1 MKLSFIFDKSE
12 EVNSDQDN
20 LQEVSESALNSNVS
34 RSGPIPQTKSINS
47 MGSQVNFC
55 YIDQFP
61 VRKVK
66 LCTEEKKQHWRK
78 YQIELKYHQKKQRK
92 KALSFGVYFWIKLQ
106 AANLKLSEAAT
117 RDVLSKNVLLKI

>member
-34 RSGPIPQTKSINS
+34 RSGLISQTKSINS

-66 LCTEEKKQHWRK
+66 LCTEEKKQRWRSSK
-78 YQIELKYHQKKQRK
+78 SPEKAKKNSLVVRS
-92 KALSFGVYFWIKLQ
+92 LSF
-106 AANLKLSEAAT
+106 
-117 RDVLSKNVLLKI
+117 

>member
-12 EVNSDQDN
+12 EVNSDQDS

-34 RSGPIPQTKSINS
+34 RSGLIPQTKSINS

-66 LCTEEKKQHWRK
+66 LCTEEKKQRWRK
-78 YQIELKYHQKKQRK
+78 YQLELKITRKRKEKQPCR
-92 KALSFGVYFWIKLQ
+92 
-106 AANLKLSEAAT
+106 SEF
-117 RDVLSKNVLLKI
+117 LFE